1 MINFNELPN
10 EMKELIFK
18 NNRHWTS
25 SEITKNKIKF
35 NKVIKEFKMF
45 DQLTWDYYVDIVLD
59 GNPYPSE
66 ELIKSSPP
74 WSVMFLECM
83 KATY

>member
-10 EMKELIFK
+10 EIKELIFK
-18 NNRHWTS
+18 NNRQWTS
-25 SEITKNKIKF
+25 SEITKNKIKY

-45 DQLTWDYYVDIVLD
+45 DQLTQEYYIDVVMD

-66 ELIKSSPP
+66 ELLNLAPS
-74 WSVMFLECM
+74 WSVLLLECM